1 MLKKI
6 MKKANE
12 KKNQKGFTLIE
23 LLAVIVILAI
33 LAAIAIP
40 SVVSIINKQNDKAKV
55 QDALTA
61 IHAAKLYVADHTST
75 STTTFGPSQL
85 DDYLDK
91 SVKSSLPNDYSIT
104 YADGEYTITDTS
116 LPETFS
122 EHKATENQLLAYNK
136 GDSSSKSSESSS
148 TSEPTEE

>member
-6 MKKANE
+6 MQKANA

-40 SVVSIINKQNDKAKV
+40 SVISIVGKQNNKAAV

-61 IHAAKLYVADHTST
+61 IHAAKLYIADHNATGDQTLAESALK
-75 STTTFGPSQL
+75 P
-85 DDYLDK
+85 YLDSSSASK
-91 SVKSSLPNDYSIT
+91 LPATFTVKYDST
-104 YADGEYTITDTS
+104 AKTYTITDAS
-116 LPETFS
+116 LPSDVVSSYKSGDYVAES
-122 EHKATENQLLAYNK
+122 VLIDYNN
-136 GDSSSKSSESSS
+136 
-148 TSEPTEE
+148 